1 MVTPVAQAQPAQA
14 QLRTARPVEVRKHR
28 IRFHRRFGKCATY
41 AADCAATRS
50 SRGEICRYNEGRR
63 CYEIVELRNVAVKVR
78 KQDGGT
84 LTPEHL
90 ADLQTKLDALLAR
103 TQ

>member
-1 MVTPVAQAQPAQA
+1 
-14 QLRTARPVEVRKHR
+14 
-28 IRFHRRFGKCATY
+28 
-41 AADCAATRS
+41 
-50 SRGEICRYNEGRR
+50 
-63 CYEIVELRNVAVKVR
+63 VELRNVAVKVR